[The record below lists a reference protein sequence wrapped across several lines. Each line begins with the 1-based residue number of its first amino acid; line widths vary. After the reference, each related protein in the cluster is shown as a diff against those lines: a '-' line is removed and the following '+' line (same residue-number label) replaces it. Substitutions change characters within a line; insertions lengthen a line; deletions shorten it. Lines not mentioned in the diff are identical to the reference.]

1 MEQITLIG
9 NVGREPIFR
18 TRTDGKE
25 YMMFSLACNT
35 GDKARWY
42 SVVAPPLKKVAE
54 YITKGKQLLVQGRPT
69 YSIYGN
75 EVDVLVYADRVELLG
90 GKQTGPDLLENVEVA
105 HPENEQTA

>member
-1 MEQITLIG
+1 MEQITIIG

-25 YMMFSLACNT
+25 YMMFSMACNT
-35 GDKARWY
+35 GEKCRWY

-54 YITKGKQLLVQGRPT
+54 YITKGKQVLVQGRPT
-69 YSIYGN
+69 YSIFKD

-90 GKQTGPDLLENVEVA
+90 GKTDAPDLLESVQVP
-105 HPENEQTA
+105 HPEDEQTI